1 MNRVPEKTAAKPPRK
16 RAQKVRQHDSGSGTS
31 PEEDAFRAATDC
43 FPGLL
48 WTALPGGEVDFH
60 NLRWLE
66 YTGISLQDS
75 CGSGWR
81 NAYHPDDVDNLAS
94 IWQQVVAAGTAGEAK
109 ARFRRHDGVYRW
121 FLIRAYPHRDQDGT
135 LIKWYGQNIDIDDF
149 KRAEEMLAGEKLL
162 LERIARGGPL
172 RETLDLLCR
181 IVNDTIAGA
190 SCAVMLRT
198 PDGSALEFGA
208 APALPNDFLQQAGR
222 YVPSM
227 HCGTASA
234 QHLRVTGSHGDAASI
249 PEWQPYVQN
258 ASKHGLRTI
267 CVVPIVS
274 STGMILGSFNLHT
287 TVLHDFS
294 ADQRIYLDQL
304 IQLAA
309 VALERDYIDAALKES
324 EERFRLM
331 AETTPDVIWV
341 SEFRPER
348 VLYVSPSFER
358 LWGHKVEDLYRN
370 SGLWVARIHPEDVER
385 VSGIYEHAVSMNMNS
400 RYDLNYRLLHPDGTF
415 SWIYERGV
423 FVHNPVTQTLR
434 ASGISTDVTKQKQA
448 EEALK
453 ASQERFAL
461 AVAASTDGIWDWDI
475 KHDTMFMSNRA
486 QCIFGL
492 QETET
497 ERRLSHWRQAVR
509 VHPDDA
515 DVFGR
520 ELEAYLAGNS
530 AGYDHELRIYN
541 LTGEAKWI
549 RVRGQC
555 VRDGDGQP
563 TRLAGSV
570 SDIDMQKRT
579 EASLEQSRRLE
590 ALGTLAGGIAH
601 DFNNI
606 LGAVLGYGEMALRG
620 AAKDARQLRDV
631 NNIIKA
637 GKRGKELVNRILAFS
652 RSGGA
657 ERSYVSVDKVLQET
671 LGILNPTLPPG
682 ITLEIRIASAL
693 PSVYSDATQIHQIVI
708 NLLTNAVHA
717 MPDGGTLQISLSTE
731 FVSGKRPSTTGT
743 LDRGKYIALKV
754 QDTGIGISPGVLNR
768 IFDPFFTTKE
778 VGVGT
783 GLGLT
788 LVHAMVADLGGA
800 IDVNSVPGEGTLFIV
815 RLPCAR
821 AAAKPS
827 GVASG
832 DDDMPRH
839 SLTRQAIGQREH
851 ILIVDDEEAL
861 AQLSAQILD
870 EIGYVPHVCTSAK
883 AALAAFRNEPG
894 RYSMLLSDERMPHM
908 SGSALAAEIRKIRPA
923 MPVLLVSGHFGEPAI
938 VNAEPAHLTEI
949 LKKPVPRDDLIGA
962 VSRLLAA
969 T

>member
-1 MNRVPEKTAAKPPRK
+1 MNQTPAKTKARPVRK
-16 RAQKVRQHDSGSGTS
+16 RAQRVHSGTNGNEAS
-31 PEEDAFRAATDC
+31 PGEESFRAATDC

-66 YTGISLQDS
+66 YTGMSLEDS
-75 CGSGWR
+75 CGFGWR
-81 NAYHPDDVDNLAS
+81 DAYHPEDVDHLATT
-94 IWQQVVAAGTAGEAK
+94 WKQVVAAGIAGEAK
-109 ARFRRHDGVYRW
+109 ARLRRHDGVYRW
-121 FLIRAYPHRDQDGT
+121 FLVRACPHKDDHGKI
-135 LIKWYGQNIDIDDF
+135 IKWYGLNIDIDDL

-162 LERIARGGPL
+162 LERIVRGGPL
-172 RETLDLLCR
+172 HMTLDLLCQ
-181 IVNDTIAGA
+181 IVNETLAGVSCGVVLRA
-190 SCAVMLRT
+190 SEGGMLR
-198 PDGSALEFGA
+198 FGA
-208 APALPNDFLQQAGR
+208 APALPPDFLQQAD
-222 YVPSM
+222 
-227 HCGTASA
+227 
-234 QHLRVTGSHGDAASI
+234 QHLPTSYGNTRFQQDTRFSCLHGDASTS
-249 PEWQPYVQN
+249 PEWQSYVQY
-258 ASKHGLRTI
+258 ASSHGLRTLCI
-267 CVVPIVS
+267 VPIVS
-274 STGMILGSFNLHT
+274 SAGMLLGSFHLHAA
-287 TVLHDFS
+287 VPPDLS
-294 ADQRIYLDQL
+294 AEQQIYLDQL

-341 SEFRPER
+341 TEFRPER
-348 VLYVSPSFER
+348 VLYVSPSFEH
-358 LWGHKVEDLYRN
+358 LWGHKPEDLYKNPR
-370 SGLWVARIHPEDVER
+370 LWIDMVHPEDVQR
-385 VSGIYEHAVSMNMNS
+385 VSSVFEHAASMNTSS
-400 RYDLNYRLLHPDGTF
+400 RYDINYRLLHPDGRF

-423 FVHNPVTQTLR
+423 FVHNPVNRTLR
-434 ASGISTDVTKQKQA
+434 ASGISTDVTKLKQA

-475 KHDTMFMSNRA
+475 KRDTLFMSNRA

-492 QETET
+492 EATEN
-497 ERRLSHWRQAVR
+497 ERRLSHWRQTVR
-509 VHPDDA
+509 VHPNDA
-515 DVFGR
+515 DIFGR
-520 ELEAYLAGNS
+520 ELEAFLAGKNVS
-530 AGYDHELRIYN
+530 YDHELRVYN
-541 LTGEAKWI
+541 LAGEIKWI

-555 VRDGDGQP
+555 VRDVHGQP

-620 AAKDARQLRDV
+620 AEKNARQLRDI

-637 GKRGKELVNRILAFS
+637 GKRGKDLVSRILAFS

-657 ERSYVSVDKVLQET
+657 ERSRVSVDKVLQET

-682 ITLEIRIASAL
+682 ITMEIRVASAL
-693 PSVYSDATQIHQIVI
+693 PPVCSDPTQIHQIVI

-731 FVSGKRPSTTGT
+731 FVSAKRPATTGT
-743 LDRGKYIALKV
+743 VDRGKYIVLKV
-754 QDTGIGISPGVLNR
+754 QDTGMGISPGVMSR

-788 LVHAMVADLGGA
+788 LVHAMVADLGGT
-800 IDVNSVPGEGTLFIV
+800 IDVASAPNEGALFIV

-821 AAAKPS
+821 KKAEPPAALP
-827 GVASG
+827 G
-832 DDDMPRH
+832 DEDRLYQSPPRQV
-839 SLTRQAIGQREH
+839 TGQGKH

-870 EIGYVPHVCTSAK
+870 EVGFVPHVCTSGK
-883 AALAAFRNEPG
+883 AALKAFRDDPD
-894 RYSMLLSDERMPHM
+894 RYSMLLSDERMPQM
-908 SGSALAAEIRKIRPA
+908 PGSALAAEIRKIRPA
-923 MPVLLVSGHFGEPAI
+923 IPVLLVSGHFGDSTLAATEASG
-938 VNAEPAHLTEI
+938 LTEI
-949 LKKPVPRDDLIGA
+949 LKKPVPRSDLIDA
-962 VSRLLAA
+962 VTRLLAA
-969 T
+969 A

>member
-1 MNRVPEKTAAKPPRK
+1 MPTNAKANPPGKQAQETDPNTNVGGAA
-16 RAQKVRQHDSGSGTS
+16 SG
-31 PEEDAFRAATDC
+31 EDAFRAATDC

-66 YTGISLQDS
+66 YTGMSLEDS
-75 CGSGWR
+75 CGFGWR
-81 NAYHPDDVDNLAS
+81 DAYHPADIDNLAS
-94 IWQQVVAAGTAGEAK
+94 TWQRVVAAGTAGEAK
-109 ARFRRHDGVYRW
+109 ARLRRWDGAYRW
-121 FLIRAYPHRDQDGT
+121 FLVRAYPHRDDQGN
-135 LIKWYGQNIDIDDF
+135 LVKWYGQNIDIDDF

-181 IVNDTIAGA
+181 IVNDTIAGT
-190 SCAVMLRT
+190 SCAVMLPT
-198 PDGSALEFGA
+198 LDGSALEFGA
-208 APALPNDFLQQAGR
+208 APTLPPEFLRQADR
-222 YVPSM
+222 HVPN
-227 HCGTASA
+227 TVFDPAS
-234 QHLRVTGSHGDAASI
+234 QHNPGFSSSHGDVSGSAQ
-249 PEWQPYVQN
+249 WQSYVQN
-258 ASKHGLRTI
+258 ASLHGLRTI
-267 CVVPIVS
+267 CIVPIVS
-274 STGMILGSFNLHT
+274 SAGLVLGSFNLHA

-294 ADQRIYLDQL
+294 GDQRIYLDQL

-341 SEFRPER
+341 TEFGPER

-358 LWGHKVEDLYRN
+358 LWGHKVEDLYKDSR
-370 SGLWVARIHPEDVER
+370 LWIDRIHPDDAQR
-385 VSGIYEHAVSMNMNS
+385 VSSVFEHAVSMNINS
-400 RYDLNYRLLHPDGTF
+400 RYDINYRLLHPDGTF
-415 SWIYERGV
+415 SWIFERGV
-423 FVHNPVTQTLR
+423 FVHNPVTHTLR

-475 KHDTMFMSNRA
+475 KRDTMFMSNRA

-492 QETET
+492 EATET
-497 ERRLSHWRQAVR
+497 ERRLSHWRQTVR
-509 VHPDDA
+509 VHPNDA
-515 DVFGR
+515 DVLGQ
-520 ELEAYLAGNS
+520 ELEAYLAGKTLV
-530 AGYDHELRIYN
+530 YDHELRVLN
-541 LTGEAKWI
+541 LTGEVKWI

-555 VRDGDGQP
+555 VRDLNGEP

-620 AAKDARQLRDV
+620 ATKDARQLRDI
-631 NNIIKA
+631 NSIIKA
-637 GKRGKELVNRILAFS
+637 GKRGKELVSRILAFS

-657 ERSYVSVDKVLQET
+657 ERSNVSVDKVLQET

-682 ITLEIRIASAL
+682 INMEIRIASAL
-693 PSVYSDATQIHQIVI
+693 PPVHSDPTQIHQIVI

-717 MPDGGTLQISLSTE
+717 MPEGGTLQISLSTE
-731 FVSGKRPSTTGT
+731 LVSAKRPTTTGT
-743 LDRGKYIALKV
+743 LNSGKYIVLRV
-754 QDTGIGISPGVLNR
+754 QDTGIGISAGILTR

-788 LVHAMVADLGGA
+788 LVHAMVADLGGT
-800 IDVNSVPGEGTLFIV
+800 IDVNSTPGEGTLFIV

-821 AAAKPS
+821 GSAETAATAISDENSRCPGLPS
-827 GVASG
+827 QV
-832 DDDMPRH
+832 
-839 SLTRQAIGQREH
+839 IGQREH

-861 AQLSAQILD
+861 AQLSAEILD
-870 EIGYVPHVCTSAK
+870 EVGFVPHVCTSGK
-883 AALAAFRNEPG
+883 AALKAFQDNPG

-908 SGSALAAEIRKIRPA
+908 SGSTLAAEIRKIRPA
-923 MPVLLVSGHFGEPAI
+923 IPVLLVSGHFGDPAM
-938 VNAEPAHLTEI
+938 AATEDSRLTEI
-949 LKKPVPRDDLIGA
+949 LRKPVPRDDLINA

>member
-1 MNRVPEKTAAKPPRK
+1 MPKKTKSKPPGKQAHEANPRTNDGK
-16 RAQKVRQHDSGSGTS
+16 AFSD
-31 PEEDAFRAATDC
+31 EDAFRAATDC

-66 YTGISLQDS
+66 YTGMSLEDS
-75 CGSGWR
+75 CGFGWR
-81 NAYHPDDVDNLAS
+81 NAYHPADVDNLAKT
-94 IWQQVVAAGTAGEAK
+94 WRQVVAAGTAGEAK
-109 ARFRRHDGVYRW
+109 ARFKRWDGVYRW
-121 FLIRAYPHRDQDGT
+121 FLIRAYPHRDDQGN
-135 LIKWYGQNIDIDDF
+135 LVKWYGQNIDIDDF
-149 KRAEEMLAGEKLL
+149 KRAEETLAGEKLL

-181 IVNDTIAGA
+181 IVNDTIAGT
-190 SCAVMLRT
+190 SCAVMLPT
-198 PDGSALEFGA
+198 LDGSALEFGA
-208 APALPNDFLQQAGR
+208 APTLPPEFLRQADQHAPKISSNG
-222 YVPSM
+222 
-227 HCGTASA
+227 AS
-234 QHLRVTGSHGDAASI
+234 LRDPQFSSSHSDVSSN
-249 PEWQPYVQN
+249 PQWRSYVQN
-258 ASKHGLRTI
+258 ASLHGLRTVCI
-267 CVVPIVS
+267 VPIVS
-274 STGMILGSFNLHT
+274 STGLVLGCFSLHA
-287 TVLHDFS
+287 TVHHDFS
-294 ADQRIYLDQL
+294 GDQRIYLDQL

-341 SEFRPER
+341 TEFGPER

-358 LWGHKVEDLYRN
+358 LWGHKVEDLYNDSR
-370 SGLWVARIHPEDVER
+370 LWIDRIHPEDIQR
-385 VSGIYEHAVSMNMNS
+385 VSSVYDHAVSMNINS
-400 RYDLNYRLLHPDGTF
+400 RYDINYRLLHPDGSF

-423 FVHNPVTQTLR
+423 FVHNPVSHTLR

-475 KHDTMFMSNRA
+475 KRDTMFMSNRA

-492 QETET
+492 EATET
-497 ERRLSHWRQAVR
+497 ERRLSHWRQTVR
-509 VHPDDA
+509 VHPNDA

-520 ELEAYLAGNS
+520 ELEAYLAGKTLV
-530 AGYDHELRIYN
+530 YDHELRVLN
-541 LTGEAKWI
+541 LTGEVKWI

-555 VRDGDGQP
+555 VRDINGQP

-620 AAKDARQLRDV
+620 ATKDARQLRDI
-631 NNIIKA
+631 NNIMKA
-637 GKRGKELVNRILAFS
+637 GKRGKELVSRILAFS
-652 RSGGA
+652 RGGSA
-657 ERSYVSVDKVLQET
+657 ERSNVSVDKVLQET

-682 ITLEIRIASAL
+682 INIEIRIASAL
-693 PSVYSDATQIHQIVI
+693 PTVYGDPTQIHQIVI

-717 MPDGGTLQISLSTE
+717 MPGGGTLQISLSTE
-731 FVSGKRPSTTGT
+731 LVSVKRPTTTGT
-743 LDRGKYIALKV
+743 LDRGKYIVLRV
-754 QDTGIGISPGVLNR
+754 QDTGIGISASVMTR

-788 LVHAMVADLGGA
+788 LVHAMVADLGGT
-800 IDVNSVPGEGTLFIV
+800 IDVNSTPGEGTLFIV
-815 RLPCAR
+815 RLPCAH
-821 AAAKPS
+821 AAAEPS
-827 GVASG
+827 ATTVS
-832 DDDMPRH
+832 DEDKSFPNSPR
-839 SLTRQAIGQREH
+839 TAVGQREH

-861 AQLSAQILD
+861 AQLSAEILD
-870 EIGYVPHVCTSAK
+870 EVGFVPHVCTSGK
-883 AALAAFRNEPG
+883 AALEAFQDDPN

-908 SGSALAAEIRKIRPA
+908 SGSTLAAEIRKIRPA
-923 MPVLLVSGHFGEPAI
+923 IPVLLVSGHFGDPAM
-938 VNAEPAHLTEI
+938 VAAEDSRLTEI